1 VYTGLS
7 WALSPRQPAEAKPNL
22 SQLYASRLSLAKATK
37 LNLFKTLASVKG
49 GGELVSK
56 PVFLSV
62 CRESSEKRW
71 RREAWEFI
79 REVAIMSAHK

>member
-1 VYTGLS
+1 V
-7 WALSPRQPAEAKPNL
+7 E
-22 SQLYASRLSLAKATK
+22 
-37 LNLFKTLASVKG
+37 G

-79 REVAIMSAHK
+79 REVAIHVSREIKHLQIHLTFFAL